1 MSRAYCDSTNSSW
14 SLACGNHSAALLLLL
29 CVLTVACS
37 HDAERAVDAET
48 LASLPVPPAL
58 ERGATLFDA
67 RCSPCHGTFA
77 LGTEQGPALLHATYR
92 SAHHGDEAFQLAVAR
107 GVRAHHWRFGDMAP
121 VAGLTRADVTDITA
135 YIRWLQR
142 AARIE

>member
-1 MSRAYCDSTNSSW
+1 MNCLNG
-14 SLACGNHSAALLLLL
+14 LACGSLRGPAVLLLSM
-29 CVLTVACS
+29 LTVSCGPET
-37 HDAERAVDAET
+37 ERAVDAET

-58 ERGATLFDA
+58 ERGAALFDA
-67 RCSPCHGTFA
+67 HCGPCHGTFA
-77 LGTEQGPALLHATYR
+77 LGTEQGPPLLHATYR
-92 SAHHGDEAFQLAVAR
+92 SDHHADEAFQLAVAR